1 MARILNQA
9 SFLGEE
15 RAARQRM
22 LWLGWQHAGPLAK
35 TDKQR
40 A

>member
-15 RAARQRM
+15 RAA
-22 LWLGWQHAGPLAK
+22 GPLAK
-35 TDKQR
+35 TDNLTIGSVN
-40 A
+40 AS